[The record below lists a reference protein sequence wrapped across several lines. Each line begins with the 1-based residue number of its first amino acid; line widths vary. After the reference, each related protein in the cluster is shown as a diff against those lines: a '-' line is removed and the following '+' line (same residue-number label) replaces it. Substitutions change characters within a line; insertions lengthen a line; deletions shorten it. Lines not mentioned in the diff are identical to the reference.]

1 MTTEHA
7 QPHLSADR
15 QRMLQERL
23 ARAAGRLGAT
33 TVTPRRPDDAP
44 VLSFAQERLWFMEQ
58 YAPGT
63 TSYHIAV
70 RFELAFA
77 DADALARAVLDLT
90 ARHETLRTRF
100 PADADGTPY
109 AVVDAPGE
117 NRCETVDV
125 DSPDR
130 LVEKLAEVAGTP
142 FDLATGPL
150 FVATLLRVRTA
161 EGARSKSTP
170 DTVLLRMHHIVGD
183 GWSTEILLQELVAL
197 YREHI
202 GEGPAGLADLPVQY
216 ADYSAWQ
223 RRQLES
229 GAAASV
235 DYWRDRLAG
244 VRPLDLPTD
253 HPRPARQQF
262 EGGRNSF
269 VVDADLLAGLR
280 DLARSHDATLYMCL
294 LAAWQATLS
303 RCSGQLDLTVGS
315 PVAGRQLS
323 EVEGLVGMFVNMLV
337 MRTDLSDDPTF
348 DELLDRTRRDC
359 LEAMSHADV
368 PFEHLVQ
375 SLDLER
381 DTARPPLFQVMFALQ
396 NYEMGD
402 LSGSAERTSGVRWNP
417 VDLPATRFELELHAV
432 ELPEGLHC
440 SLVFSSALF
449 SSGSVERLAE
459 RFVSVLEAV
468 VAGSGVRVSQL
479 PVLGA
484 GEGELVVSGFN
495 ATSVAWSGRAGAG
508 SLPVLLGGG
517 VEAAGVD
524 GSGVDGS
531 GVAVLVEDGSFSYR
545 QVHAAANRVAARLA
559 AAGVGAESVVGVCA
573 GRSVE
578 LVVALLG
585 VVKAGAAFLP
595 LDPQYPSARL
605 GFMLADTGARVVLT
619 QQDLAGAVS
628 AADASVEVVGLEEVL
643 SGAAA
648 WADWSDAEPGVEV
661 DPDQAAYVIYT
672 SGSTGQP
679 KAVVNTHRGI
689 VNRLAWMQQDL
700 GLTVHDRVLQKTPT
714 SFDVSVWE
722 FFWPLA
728 TGAAIVMARPDGHK
742 DPTYLRELIDTAQ
755 VTTCHF
761 VPSML
766 TAFLADLPEQPDP
779 SDRQLPS
786 LTRIICSGEALP
798 PATAATCRDRLPHT
812 SLHNLYG
819 PTEAAID
826 VTATTVHDT
835 TAVTIG
841 SPVANTRILVLD
853 PHGRPQPIG
862 VTGHLHIAGPQLAR
876 GYHARPALTAQ
887 AFVPD
892 PYGAPGD
899 RLYATGDLARWR
911 PDGTL
916 DYLGRTDHQVKL
928 RGQRIEL
935 GEIETTLRN
944 QPGVTDAA
952 VILREDTPG
961 DQRLTAYITGTADPT
976 TTRTALT
983 THLPEHLVPTT
994 IVTLPHLPTTPNGKL
1009 DRTALPRPTTPTTT
1023 HTTPPRTPTEHL
1035 IATTWAD
1042 VLHTTTPL
1050 SAHDNFFDLG
1060 GHSLLA
1066 TKVVARLRTALQGTE
1081 KSVSVIDL
1089 FAHRTVETLAA
1100 HVDRSDQ
1107 AGPRG
1112 LLHELTAPVPPER
1125 RKLSVVC
1132 VPYGGGSAV
1141 VYQPLAD
1148 ALPEGHRLFSVA
1160 IPGHDVGLDEH
1171 ALAFDELAER
1181 CTQEIL
1187 ERVEGPLALYGHC
1200 GVGGALVIEL
1210 ARRLEA
1216 AGRRLEIVYT
1226 GAVFPFARPSGLL
1239 TKALARFHRL
1249 ESNRH
1254 QVSWLK
1260 SLGVDM
1266 DELDPDQ
1273 ADRIITNM
1281 REDSRRAEALF
1292 SGLLEGGA
1300 DRLRA
1305 PIVSVVGERDTITE
1319 YYMERYR
1326 EWHFLTDTTA
1336 LVVLPEAGHFFLKY
1350 RADEL
1355 AEILRTLHERV
1366 AAGSV
1371 AEDVPAAGASP
1382 ADRGWRLAG
1391 LHRADGTPAL
1401 GTDEV
1406 RPSMRRF
1413 LTVTAGQLVSMT
1425 GTALTLWAL
1434 PVWLLLQTG
1443 SLVSYGLLSVL
1454 AMVPGL
1460 LVLPVAGAVVDRSS
1474 RRRVMVASGALSALV
1489 EAGMA
1494 VVYFSGGIRPWHAF
1508 AMIVCLSLISP
1519 FQRVAFMSA
1528 IPQLVPKHYLGHAN
1542 GVNQIVVGAATLVMP
1557 LVAAG
1562 ALALIEL
1569 GGILVLDVAS
1579 YAVALVVLAVVRFP
1593 STLGARRREPLLV
1606 EVVEGFRYLMGH
1618 RALRAMLVL
1627 FSSLNVFLAVPMIL
1641 VVPIVL
1647 SFGDIGDVAVASSV
1661 EALGALLGGIAMGL
1675 WGGPVRHRMVT
1686 LLGFNAVAAVCCVLV
1701 GLRPELWV
1709 ILPGVLGIGAGLS
1722 LAGGIYY
1729 TIIQVKVPHRF
1740 HGRVLSLNQAITW
1753 AALPIGYGL
1762 LAPFGS
1768 ELFEPLLQ
1776 PGGGLASTVG
1786 LVVGT
1791 GEGRGMGAMCLL
1803 CGTIMLALVALA
1815 FRVPVLRRFDT
1826 DVPDSVPDDLIGAR
1840 AAHALQ
1846 GQGALGDEGGESD
1859 RAGPT
1864 APVDVSDGREPE
1876 EADSPDGRH
1885 HQPAAAR

>member
-1 MTTEHA
+1 MTSQQTQTDPAAPGDEWVVRA
-7 QPHLSADR
+7 SFG
-15 QRMLQERL
+15 QERIWMAHSVAPSFPVFNVDL
-23 ARAAGRLGAT
+23 PMDLHVPLEADDMRRAVALLTERHEALRTGLRLRDEDLQQVVAGTVVPELVEVDLSGVAESERGLRLRDELRDFAALPVPVDGFPLWRGQLVRLGADRWVVHLVLHHSICDGT
-33 TVTPRRPDDAP
+33 SCRLLYDELKETCRALVERRPP
-44 VLSFAQERLWFMEQ
+44 VL
-58 YAPGT
+58 P
-63 TSYHIAV
+63 
-70 RFELAFA
+70 EL
-77 DADALARAVLDLT
+77 T
-90 ARHETLRTRF
+90 
-100 PADADGTPY
+100 
-109 AVVDAPGE
+109 
-117 NRCETVDV
+117 
-125 DSPDR
+125 
-130 LVEKLAEVAGTP
+130 
-142 FDLATGPL
+142 
-150 FVATLLRVRTA
+150 
-161 EGARSKSTP
+161 
-170 DTVLLRMHHIVGD
+170 
-183 GWSTEILLQELVAL
+183 
-197 YREHI
+197 
-202 GEGPAGLADLPVQY
+202 VQY
-216 ADYSAWQ
+216 ADYAVWQ
-223 RRQLES
+223 REQLTAERERES
-229 GAAASV
+229 L
-235 DYWRDRLAG
+235 DHWRATLAG
-244 VRPLDLPTD
+244 LPVEHSLPMD
-253 HPRPARQQF
+253 HPRPATPDHTTGDVLF
-262 EGGRNSF
+262 DLSEEI
-269 VVDADLLAGLR
+269 VDGVARLSR
-280 DLARSHDATLYMCL
+280 DLAVTPFSVH
-294 LAAWQATLS
+294 LAAWAALVHRLSGATDIAF
-303 RCSGQLDLTVGS
+303 GV
-315 PVAGRQLS
+315 PVAGRDHPETRS
-323 EVEGLVGMFVNMLV
+323 VVGMFVNTVVVRVDLAGDPSFSDLCRQVLGTVLDALEHSDLPLQRLV
-337 MRTDLSDDPTF
+337 EELAPRRSPAVAPLYQLGFNHIPLTSVGASQGAAVEDLS
-348 DELLDRTRRDC
+348 
-359 LEAMSHADV
+359 
-368 PFEHLVQ
+368 
-375 SLDLER
+375 
-381 DTARPPLFQVMFALQ
+381 
-396 NYEMGD
+396 
-402 LSGSAERTSGVRWNP
+402 
-417 VDLPATRFELELHAV
+417 LELTSRR
-432 ELPEGLHC
+432 GR
-440 SLVFSSALF
+440 LVFSSALF

-1066 TKVVARLRTALQGTE
+1066 TR
-1081 KSVSVIDL
+1081 
-1089 FAHRTVETLAA
+1089 
-1100 HVDRSDQ
+1100 
-1107 AGPRG
+1107 
-1112 LLHELTAPVPPER
+1112 
-1125 RKLSVVC
+1125 
-1132 VPYGGGSAV
+1132 
-1141 VYQPLAD
+1141 
-1148 ALPEGHRLFSVA
+1148 
-1160 IPGHDVGLDEH
+1160 
-1171 ALAFDELAER
+1171 
-1181 CTQEIL
+1181 
-1187 ERVEGPLALYGHC
+1187 
-1200 GVGGALVIEL
+1200 
-1210 ARRLEA
+1210 A
-1216 AGRRLEIVYT
+1216 AGRLSHALELRI
-1226 GAVFPFARPSGLL
+1226 P
-1239 TKALARFHRL
+1239 
-1249 ESNRH
+1249 
-1254 QVSWLK
+1254 
-1260 SLGVDM
+1260 LGVFFAHQTVEAM
-1266 DELDPDQ
+1266 
-1273 ADRIITNM
+1273 A
-1281 REDSRRAEALF
+1281 REVERL
-1292 SGLLEGGA
+1292 LLE
-1300 DRLRA
+1300 
-1305 PIVSVVGERDTITE
+1305 E
-1319 YYMERYR
+1319 
-1326 EWHFLTDTTA
+1326 
-1336 LVVLPEAGHFFLKY
+1336 
-1350 RADEL
+1350 
-1355 AEILRTLHERV
+1355 
-1366 AAGSV
+1366 
-1371 AEDVPAAGASP
+1371 
-1382 ADRGWRLAG
+1382 
-1391 LHRADGTPAL
+1391 
-1401 GTDEV
+1401 
-1406 RPSMRRF
+1406 
-1413 LTVTAGQLVSMT
+1413 
-1425 GTALTLWAL
+1425 
-1434 PVWLLLQTG
+1434 
-1443 SLVSYGLLSVL
+1443 
-1454 AMVPGL
+1454 
-1460 LVLPVAGAVVDRSS
+1460 
-1474 RRRVMVASGALSALV
+1474 LV
-1489 EAGMA
+1489 E
-1494 VVYFSGGIRPWHAF
+1494 
-1508 AMIVCLSLISP
+1508 LETD
-1519 FQRVAFMSA
+1519 
-1528 IPQLVPKHYLGHAN
+1528 
-1542 GVNQIVVGAATLVMP
+1542 GAAADPSDSPTP
-1557 LVAAG
+1557 CA
-1562 ALALIEL
+1562 
-1569 GGILVLDVAS
+1569 
-1579 YAVALVVLAVVRFP
+1579 P
-1593 STLGARRREPLLV
+1593 STDPGARTP
-1606 EVVEGFRYLMGH
+1606 
-1618 RALRAMLVL
+1618 
-1627 FSSLNVFLAVPMIL
+1627 
-1641 VVPIVL
+1641 
-1647 SFGDIGDVAVASSV
+1647 
-1661 EALGALLGGIAMGL
+1661 
-1675 WGGPVRHRMVT
+1675 
-1686 LLGFNAVAAVCCVLV
+1686 
-1701 GLRPELWV
+1701 
-1709 ILPGVLGIGAGLS
+1709 
-1722 LAGGIYY
+1722 
-1729 TIIQVKVPHRF
+1729 
-1740 HGRVLSLNQAITW
+1740 
-1753 AALPIGYGL
+1753 
-1762 LAPFGS
+1762 
-1768 ELFEPLLQ
+1768 
-1776 PGGGLASTVG
+1776 
-1786 LVVGT
+1786 
-1791 GEGRGMGAMCLL
+1791 
-1803 CGTIMLALVALA
+1803 
-1815 FRVPVLRRFDT
+1815 
-1826 DVPDSVPDDLIGAR
+1826 
-1840 AAHALQ
+1840 
-1846 GQGALGDEGGESD
+1846 
-1859 RAGPT
+1859 
-1864 APVDVSDGREPE
+1864 
-1876 EADSPDGRH
+1876 
-1885 HQPAAAR
+1885 